1 MRRPPKPATTTAPP
15 TATPAPSAVWEMAS
29 VAANAAGV
37 AARDAAAKAPAG
49 SAGEGLAAFSA
60 ATERLAAALGA
71 TTARATQE
79 VRVDILRD
87 DRSGMSGSVCRIP
100 RGAVGRRGRGWQSDY
115 IYPIGR
121 SFFPP
126 HGPVP
131 RVSATGC
138 EGSNRA
144 RNATSGTIET
154 VARLVGSGRDA
165 HLSIVT
171 RVRSIRS
178 GSREDRRLP
187 LLRGGSTKI
196 IQSELE
202 NEIGCDGRDL
212 PLRLSWDRFF
222 FLK

>member
-1 MRRPPKPATTTAPP
+1 MRRPAAPATTTAPP
-15 TATPAPSAVWEMAS
+15 TATPTPSAVWEMAS

-87 DRSGMSGSVCRIP
+87 DRSGMFGLVCRIP

-115 IYPIGR
+115 IGIGR

-126 HGPVP
+126 TARSRASRRRGVRGRIAHSTRRPGRLKPCPGSWDPDGTLTCLSLRGFARLGVGPGRIGGYLCYVADL
-131 RVSATGC
+131 RKS
-138 EGSNRA
+138 SNRSSKTRSA
-144 RNATSGTIET
+144 VDDEIFHCGS
-154 VARLVGSGRDA
+154 VG
-165 HLSIVT
+165 
-171 RVRSIRS
+171 
-178 GSREDRRLP
+178 
-187 LLRGGSTKI
+187 
-196 IQSELE
+196 
-202 NEIGCDGRDL
+202 IG
-212 PLRLSWDRFF
+212 FF
-222 FLK
+222 F